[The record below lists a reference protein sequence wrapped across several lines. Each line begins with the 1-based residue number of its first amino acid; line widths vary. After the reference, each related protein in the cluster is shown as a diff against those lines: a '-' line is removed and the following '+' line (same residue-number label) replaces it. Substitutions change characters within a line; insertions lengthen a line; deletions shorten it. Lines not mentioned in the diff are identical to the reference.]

1 MRLISRIRA
10 SLDVELSIRSLFEAP
25 TVSGLARR
33 LGEAGEAVRAPLR
46 ALARPGEVPL
56 SFAQRRLWFLNR
68 LEGESAG
75 DHGAT
80 YTIPLAVRL
89 TGELDRGA
97 LEGALGDLVERH
109 ESLRTIFPERL
120 GVARQEILSAAG
132 ARPRLVVREVA
143 AAELSGA
150 MAAAVG
156 AGFDLSRDLPL
167 RAHLFALSPAAAGS
181 AAEHVLLLLLHHIA
195 ADGWSLAPLARDLG
209 RFYRG
214 RCGGG
219 DARLAGLPVQ
229 YADYTLWQHAVL
241 GSESDPQSAI
251 SRQLTFWRER
261 LSGLPEQLDLP
272 SDHGRPA
279 VASHRGGSV
288 GIAVDAE
295 LHRGLLEL
303 SRGSGASLFMVLQAA
318 LAALLTRLG
327 AGEDIPIG
335 SPIAGRGDSA
345 LDDLVGFFVN
355 TLVLRTDTSGNP
367 SVRELLGRVRG
378 TNLAAYSHQELP
390 FERLVEVLNPSRSL
404 SRHPLFQVMLAFQN
418 QAAVEP
424 EFAGLR
430 ARFEPVATASAK
442 FDLSVSVAERRAA
455 DGAPAG
461 IEGVVEYASDLF
473 ERASVEALAQ
483 RLIRLLSAAVLDAS
497 RPIGSLDILAPEE
510 RARLLSDT
518 ADTAHALP
526 AGTLPG
532 LFAAQVA
539 RTPAA
544 VAVVFEDETL
554 SYRGLEQRAN
564 RLAHHLRARGVG
576 PEVVV
581 GLCLERSPAM
591 VVALL
596 AILKAGGAYLPLD
609 PAYPRAR
616 LAFMLADA
624 GAGLIVTHGALRER
638 LPAQGADI
646 LALDAEADAIAR
658 APASPPAV
666 PLDPDNPAYV
676 IYTSGSTGTP
686 KGVVVAHAGLAN
698 K

>member
-1 MRLISRIRA
+1 
-10 SLDVELSIRSLFEAP
+10 
-25 TVSGLARR
+25 
-33 LGEAGEAVRAPLR
+33 LR

-120 GVARQEILSAAG
+120 GEARQELWSAAG
-132 ARPRLVVREVA
+132 AGPRLVVREVG

-219 DARLAGLPVQ
+219 GAGGSWGPGAYFHHTPWGHAGFGVGGDPPSGISRPPTFW
-229 YADYTLWQHAVL
+229 AGRGSWGPQHAGV
-241 GSESDPQSAI
+241 
-251 SRQLTFWRER
+251 
-261 LSGLPEQLDLP
+261 P

-303 SRGSGASLFMVLQAA
+303 SRGSGASLFMLLQAA

-367 SVRELLGRVRG
+367 SVRELLGRVRAG
-378 TNLAAYSHQELP
+378 NLLAYGHQDLP
-390 FERLVEVLNPSRSL
+390 FERLVEVLNPARSL
-404 SRHPLFQVMLAFQN
+404 SRHPLFQV
-418 QAAVEP
+418 
-424 EFAGLR
+424 
-430 ARFEPVATASAK
+430 
-442 FDLSVSVAERRAA
+442 
-455 DGAPAG
+455 
-461 IEGVVEYASDLF
+461 
-473 ERASVEALAQ
+473 
-483 RLIRLLSAAVLDAS
+483 
-497 RPIGSLDILAPEE
+497 
-510 RARLLSDT
+510 
-518 ADTAHALP
+518 
-526 AGTLPG
+526 
-532 LFAAQVA
+532 
-539 RTPAA
+539 
-544 VAVVFEDETL
+544 
-554 SYRGLEQRAN
+554 
-564 RLAHHLRARGVG
+564 
-576 PEVVV
+576 
-581 GLCLERSPAM
+581 
-591 VVALL
+591 
-596 AILKAGGAYLPLD
+596 
-609 PAYPRAR
+609 
-616 LAFMLADA
+616 
-624 GAGLIVTHGALRER
+624 
-638 LPAQGADI
+638 
-646 LALDAEADAIAR
+646 
-658 APASPPAV
+658 
-666 PLDPDNPAYV
+666 
-676 IYTSGSTGTP
+676 
-686 KGVVVAHAGLAN
+686 
-698 K
+698 